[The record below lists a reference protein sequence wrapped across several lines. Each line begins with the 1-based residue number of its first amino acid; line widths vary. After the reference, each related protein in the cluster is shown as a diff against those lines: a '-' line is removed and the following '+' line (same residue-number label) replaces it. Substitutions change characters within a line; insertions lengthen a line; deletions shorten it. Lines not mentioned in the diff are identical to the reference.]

1 VSCEFVG
8 KAQLSHLSNTIGK
21 MSLPVK
27 MANYDPNWPKL
38 FEKEKN
44 LILGAI
50 GHVIV
55 RTEHIG
61 STAVPGLGA
70 KPIVDI
76 LVAVNHLSDAKT
88 CIEPLKRIGYKYK
101 PRLEADIPE
110 RRFFG
115 KGAPPKEQHYHLHM
129 VELMSD
135 FWERHLLFR
144 DYLRTHPEAAQ
155 EYQKLKKQLAAKY
168 GRNREGYTDAK
179 TPFIE
184 SVVAKARAEN
194 KGSSTY
200 PAPPQGLYPHNTRS

>member
-1 VSCEFVG
+1 
-8 KAQLSHLSNTIGK
+8 
-21 MSLPVK
+21 MSVPVK
-27 MANYDPNWPKL
+27 IVDYDLNWPKV
-38 FEKEKN
+38 FGKEKK
-44 LILGAI
+44 LILDVI
-50 GHVIV
+50 GHIIV

-76 LVAVNHLSDAKT
+76 LVAVNHLNDAEK
-88 CIEPLKRIGYKYK
+88 CIEPLKMIGYEYK

-129 VELMSD
+129 VELTSD

-144 DYLRTHPEAAQ
+144 DYLRAHPEVAQ
-155 EYQKLKKQLAAKY
+155 EYQKLKRQLAAEC
-168 GRNREGYTDAK
+168 GNNREGYTEAK

-184 SVVAKARAEN
+184 SIVAKARVEN
-194 KGSSTY
+194 EDS
-200 PAPPQGLYPHNTRS
+200 